1 MKNSRRWLLAPCL
14 AVLFLVLFVSSVRS
28 APGETTI
35 KVTPSIL
42 EKMVKPGDV
51 YSGQTKVANNSV
63 QEITL
68 YAYLKDFKAAAEDES
83 GRAELIVPG
92 TETGNYISSW
102 INISTEGIVLGPGE
116 ERAVPYTINIPS
128 NVGPGGYYGA
138 IVFGT
143 QAPKLKPG
151 EADTGAAIGIAQQA
165 ASLVLL
171 QVEGIADERADIREF
186 KTDKQFYS
194 TPFDVKFTTK
204 ISNLGNVHVK
214 PRGVIEIKDMLGK
227 NVTTLAVNEDGGNI
241 LPKSSR
247 TFLNNWKDRFGFGKY
262 EASLALSYGTPAD
275 QGGEGRKTLTMFWYF
290 WVLPA
295 KIIISVISSLLVLVV
310 LFFVFLRHYRK
321 AAISKAMEQMGVKGG
336 TMPLKKKKIWT
347 RENEYVLTFSIL
359 AGIALAV
366 LAILYFLLF

>member
-1 MKNSRRWLLAPCL
+1 M
-14 AVLFLVLFVSSVRS
+14 LFVSSVRS

-42 EKMVKPGDV
+42 EKMVKPGEI
-51 YSGQTKVANNSV
+51 YSGQTKIANNSA

-102 INISTEGIVLGPGE
+102 IDISIEGITLASGE
-116 ERAVPYTINIPS
+116 ERSVSYTINIPD

-143 QAPKLKPG
+143 QAPKIRPG
-151 EADTGAAIGIAQQA
+151 EAETGAAIGIAQQA
-165 ASLVLL
+165 ASLLLL

-214 PRGVIEIKDMLGK
+214 PRGVIEIKNMLGK
-227 NVTTLAVNEDGGNI
+227 KVTTLTVNEDGGNI
-241 LPKSSR
+241 LPKSARIFS
-247 TFLNNWKDRFGFGKY
+247 NNWKDKFGFGKY
-262 EASLALSYGTPAD
+262 EASLALSYGTSPD

-321 AAISKAMEQMGVKGG
+321 TAIKRAMEQMGVKGG
-336 TMPLKKKKIWT
+336 AALKKKKFWT

-359 AGIALAV
+359 AGIALSIIV
-366 LAILYFLLF
+366 ILYFLLF